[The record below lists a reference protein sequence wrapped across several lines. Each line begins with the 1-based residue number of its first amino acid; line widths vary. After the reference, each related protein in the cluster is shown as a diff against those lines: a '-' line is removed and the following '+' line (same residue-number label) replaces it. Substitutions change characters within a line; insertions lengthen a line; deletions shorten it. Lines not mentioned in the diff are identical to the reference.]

1 MTSKEANSDKKVE
14 NSSAE
19 PETIIEQTQNPA
31 AEQPTVSKAPE
42 AAQPTPEVEEQ
53 PTSEAAQKPTPEVA
67 PKPTPKEKQKPTS
80 ETAQKLIPK
89 EKQKLASET
98 VQKLTSEEEQKP
110 TSETVQK
117 LTSEEQQKST
127 SPDAAQKS
135 TSEEE
140 QKPTS
145 QEEQKSPPGDAAQ
158 KPTSEEEQKPTPEE
172 PGAIFQA
179 VGVLAGKVKFGEE
192 NNNTITIGNKEYP
205 LFYAPRKQKAFD
217 ALKKEVES
225 SGEATQRVVVYPR
238 FTHFPGRDVPPNV
251 GFQLVGFD
259 KGRHE
264 EVISEELADMEF
276 KLCGLWQFIPV
287 CRTPCI
293 SVFKNFTKE
302 RLEHIKQS
310 EPSKKVKYMK
320 ASHLPLFWR
329 DALVPPFRFNP
340 KATKEEQG
348 KPVFVQIK
356 ARFVPHRD
364 AFEFDSLLGLPMEK
378 PPRFLKA
385 SKDDKATAI
394 AEKRAALKAA
404 GKDTAPP
411 KGKPP
416 FKGKPK
422 GKFPSKPQGSFNPDG
437 DGAPQPQGNPQGSSE
452 GKLKDL
458 PKPKPK
464 PKPQES

>member
-1 MTSKEANSDKKVE
+1 MTSKEATSDKKVE
-14 NSSAE
+14 ISSAE
-19 PETIIEQTQNPA
+19 PESSLEQTQDPA
-31 AEQPTVSKAPE
+31 PEQPTAPE
-42 AAQPTPEVEEQ
+42 ED
-53 PTSEAAQKPTPEVA
+53 QK
-67 PKPTPKEKQKPTS
+67 
-80 ETAQKLIPK
+80 TA
-89 EKQKLASET
+89 
-98 VQKLTSEEEQKP
+98 
-110 TSETVQK
+110 
-117 LTSEEQQKST
+117 
-127 SPDAAQKS
+127 
-135 TSEEE
+135 
-140 QKPTS
+140 
-145 QEEQKSPPGDAAQ
+145 
-158 KPTSEEEQKPTPEE
+158 PEE
-172 PGAIFQA
+172 PSAIFQA
-179 VGVLAGKVKFGEE
+179 VGVITGKVMFGES
-192 NNNTITIGNKEYP
+192 NNNTITVGNKEYP

-217 ALKKEVES
+217 ALKKEIEATSES
-225 SGEATQRVVVYPR
+225 TQRVVVYPR

-264 EVISEELADMEF
+264 EVISDELADMEF

-310 EPSKKVKYMK
+310 EPAKKVKYMK

-340 KATKEEQG
+340 KAPREEQG

-356 ARFVPHRD
+356 AKFVPHRD

-411 KGKPP
+411 KGKPS

-422 GKFPSKPQGSFNPDG
+422 TKFQGNSQDNAQGSS
-437 DGAPQPQGNPQGSSE
+437 QGNSQDSAQDSSQGSSE
-452 GKLKDL
+452 GKPKDL

-464 PKPQES
+464 PKPQQP

>member
-19 PETIIEQTQNPA
+19 PETTIEQTQDPA
-31 AEQPTVSKAPE
+31 PEKPTASKASE
-42 AAQPTPEVEEQ
+42 EEQKPTPEVEQKPTLEKKQ
-53 PTSEAAQKPTPEVA
+53 KPTPEAAQKPTSEEKQKPTPEAAQKPTLEAAQKPTPE
-67 PKPTPKEKQKPTS
+67 EKQKPTS
-80 ETAQKLIPK
+80 E
-89 EKQKLASET
+89 
-98 VQKLTSEEEQKP
+98 EEQKRTP
-110 TSETVQK
+110 
-117 LTSEEQQKST
+117 
-127 SPDAAQKS
+127 
-135 TSEEE
+135 
-140 QKPTS
+140 
-145 QEEQKSPPGDAAQ
+145 
-158 KPTSEEEQKPTPEE
+158 EEEQKPTPEE

-179 VGVLAGKVKFGEE
+179 VGVITGKVKFGEA

-225 SGEATQRVVVYPR
+225 SGESTQRVVVYPR
-238 FTHFPGRDVPPNV
+238 FTHFPGRDVAPNV

-340 KATKEEQG
+340 KASKEEQG

-364 AFEFDSLLGLPMEK
+364 AFEFDSLLGLPLER
-378 PPRFLKA
+378 PPKFLKA

-422 GKFPSKPQGSFNPDG
+422 GKFPSKPQSSPEGSPD
-437 DGAPQPQGNPQGSSE
+437 DTPQSKPQGSPQGSSE
-452 GKLKDL
+452 GKPKDL

-464 PKPQES
+464 PKPQQTSDQ